1 MGDAFV
7 YLSEWQ
13 VLLCT
18 PCDYCLRPEYMLT
31 VLLFQ
36 SKSYEGDPLYHLLI
50 TEKIGET
57 HQRVGTM
64 SLEGPQGDFDR
75 LPKDRRI
82 IQLEWPL
89 HLNVPE
95 RKEALASYL
104 GRKYEFPRFRTETI
118 ITSQLCLYFF
128 LWHGALKAIF
138 WRFTARRTASKA
150 LKSFTS
156 FNVGRYLPN

>member
-18 PCDYCLRPEYMLT
+18 SCDYCLRPEYMLT

-36 SKSYEGDPLYHLLI
+36 SKFYEGDPLYHLLI

-57 HQRVGTM
+57 HQIVGAM
-64 SLEGPQGDFDR
+64 SLERPQGDFDR
-75 LPKDRRI
+75 LLKDRRT
-82 IQLEWPL
+82 IQLGWLL

-95 RKEALASYL
+95 RKKRLLPIS
-104 GRKYEFPRFRTETI
+104 GVHTSFPIFRTEI
-118 ITSQLCLYFF
+118 LITFQLCFYFF
-128 LWHGALKAIF
+128 SVAWCSQGHFLEVYGKKN
-138 WRFTARRTASKA
+138 RFEGSE
-150 LKSFTS
+150 SFH
-156 FNVGRYLPN
+156 